1 MHGRAAK
8 SAAIM
13 MAALVL
19 LVVFGVSAMPGTR
32 AVSAPVPSVT
42 STEWAYGV
50 VKNISWGP
58 HPLAGHPGWV
68 WKGDATIGFSVIL
81 SQTNTSASTFELD
94 LNWSMGV
101 RWNVEYCLSSCDSPS
116 EFLFNQ
122 YAQSEVVDAS
132 VNLTDQGT
140 VIENGTTSVPAVALL
155 NSTSHVVANLTNTAR
170 SSFPGPT
177 GMGGG
182 MMVSR
187 SMGVNAS
194 VRSDSQ
200 VTFDPYLG
208 LFPLDLSAAQVWSS
222 NASFVGSGGTTASF
236 SGFQMS
242 STGSGWTLG
251 PGNAN
256 WSVASSG
263 NVSLLGSYSPGD
275 KVNFGGVNHPA
286 LRVGILS
293 PFFAVREGFFV
304 IPTHADLFGGSPESW
319 SGNETGDASAAMAT
333 LDVTPRPAGGGHLGL
348 VASSW
353 RFTSNSLYSADE
365 ATAGGALLPAI
376 ASSDLVANQSLQAA
390 PLTLDTARNYA
401 SCLAGGPGCPVGTN
415 VLASKLRG
423 LLFSIVVTAVVVA
436 VVATLAIVLVSERR
450 RLPPPAYPNAQL
462 YPPGD
467 AGAGPKEV
475 PRTPG
480 QRPGTPPTSPPDED
494 PLDHLW

>member
-32 AVSAPVPSVT
+32 AASAPVPPVT
-42 STEWAYGV
+42 PNEWAYGV

-58 HPLAGHPGWV
+58 HRFAGHPGWV

-81 SQTNTSASTFELD
+81 SQTNTSASTFELT
-94 LNWSMGV
+94 LSRSMGV

-116 EFLFNQ
+116 EFLLNQ

-132 VNLTDQGT
+132 VNLTDQGS
-140 VIENGTTSVPAVALL
+140 VIENGTTSVPALALL
-155 NSTSHVVANLTNTAR
+155 NSTTHVVANLTNTAR
-170 SSFPGPT
+170 SSFPGPS

-182 MMVSR
+182 MMVNR
-187 SMGVNAS
+187 SMGVNVS

-200 VTFDPYLG
+200 VSFDPYLG

-222 NASFVGSGGTTASF
+222 SASFAASGGTTVSF
-236 SGFQMS
+236 NGFQMS
-242 STGSGWTLG
+242 STGSGGTLG
-251 PGNAN
+251 PANAS
-256 WSVASSG
+256 WSVPSSG
-263 NVSLLGSYSPGD
+263 NVSLFGSYSPGD
-275 KVNFGGVNHPA
+275 RVNFGGVTHA
-286 LRVGILS
+286 LRIGILS

-304 IPTHADLFGGSPESW
+304 FPTHADLFGGSPESW

-333 LDVTPRPAGGGHLGL
+333 LDVTPRPAGDGHLGL

-353 RFTSNSLYSADE
+353 RFTSSSLYSTDE
-365 ATAGGALLPAI
+365 ATAGGTLLPAI

-390 PLTLDTARNYA
+390 PLTVGTALDYA
-401 SCLAGGPGCPVGTN
+401 SCLAGGPGCPVGSS

-423 LLFSIVVTAVVVA
+423 LLFSIGVTAVVVA

-450 RLPPPAYPNAQL
+450 RLPPPAYPNAHL

-467 AGAGPKEV
+467 AGAVPKEA
-475 PRTPG
+475 PRAPG
-480 QRPGTPPTSPPDED
+480 QRPGPPPNPPADED